1 MEKVQTFSPLF
12 FRETQLPSQNMT
24 CTGKANLLRFFVS
37 VQTLT
42 GLTGSSSQLNR
53 TLSGIINTKKEGYHD
68 AVDSTLWMIESGGE
82 QIDLTNNGR
91 IISKNSLS
99 HVQQKLQ
106 IS

>member
-1 MEKVQTFSPLF
+1 MRLVLLVGVGVYSSS
-12 FRETQLPSQNMT
+12 R
-24 CTGKANLLRFFVS
+24 NLVS
-37 VQTLT
+37 EGLLQCQTLT